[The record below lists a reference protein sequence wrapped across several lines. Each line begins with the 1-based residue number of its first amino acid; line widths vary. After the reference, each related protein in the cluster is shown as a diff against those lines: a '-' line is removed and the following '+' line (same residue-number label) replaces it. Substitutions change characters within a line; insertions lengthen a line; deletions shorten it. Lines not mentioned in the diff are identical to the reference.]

1 MTVQYE
7 VMTEQYKVMTGSHRS
22 TGFASSRLDLLKDIV
37 CHPRCVAID
46 EIRFIRLKLHLK
58 GEKTTNTVFKIYSQL
73 CDIYTLGQ
81 SGNDF
86 QQFTVYNWYTIVIK
100 RNSLSVSQSVLVF
113 SRHCSPLR
121 GFHRARPGSLGQRG
135 ELSGGSSRS
144 IIRFHIK
151 HCRISYY
158 TLKDIESIDQH
169 VKTLPLVRT
178 FCLLFPNFHFFA
190 NSSLQHRAAL
200 SWNVENFL
208 KNEQR
213 IFLAQVLIRH
223 WRAN

>member
-46 EIRFIRLKLHLK
+46 EIRFIRLKLHLRI
-58 GEKTTNTVFKIYSQL
+58 KTTNTVFKIYSQL

-81 SGNDF
+81 SVNDF

-113 SRHCSPLR
+113 SGHCQLR
-121 GFHRARPGSLGQRG
+121 Q
-135 ELSGGSSRS
+135 EL
-144 IIRFHIK
+144 
-151 HCRISYY
+151 
-158 TLKDIESIDQH
+158 QW
-169 VKTLPLVRT
+169 
-178 FCLLFPNFHFFA
+178 
-190 NSSLQHRAAL
+190 L
-200 SWNVENFL
+200 SWSNRDPQPTFS
-208 KNEQR
+208 
-213 IFLAQVLIRH
+213 IFFKFFRF
-223 WRAN
+223 